1 MLTWLSERRAMHKL
15 KLKQAV
21 IPAYA
26 GRERHEVYE
35 VVRLMPALP
44 NGEVQYR
51 IKGRETGIER
61 LVRESEIKPLFE

>member
-1 MLTWLSERRAMHKL
+1 MHRL

-21 IPAYA
+21 VPAHS

-51 IKGRETGIER
+51 IKGRESGVER
-61 LVRESEIKPLFE
+61 VVRDSEIKPLFE

>member
-1 MLTWLSERRAMHKL
+1 M
-15 KLKQAV
+15 
-21 IPAYA
+21 IPTFA

-35 VVRLMPALP
+35 VVRLLSALP

>member
-1 MLTWLSERRAMHKL
+1 MLTWLSEGRAMHKL

-21 IPAYA
+21 IPTHP

-35 VVRLMPALP
+35 VVRLLPALP